1 MQRDTQLA
9 VATAGDILRNLVVVV
24 VVVVEP
30 QEPELA
36 SIADILEEELVH
48 RKQQEVVIVEDN
60 PAAAVALDALPVVK
74 LVDSTL
80 TVVAVVVEPPD
91 MPHWD

>member
-1 MQRDTQLA
+1 M
-9 VATAGDILRNLVVVV
+9 
-24 VVVVEP
+24 
-30 QEPELA
+30 
-36 SIADILEEELVH
+36 H